1 MQYPPAPWTLKGY
14 AIQTLHL
21 VDIDQVRSLI
31 PPELNLFSLWPGK
44 AIASVYLSYYS
55 SDSVMEYSELI
66 VALAVTADKGFGG
79 WISHIYVDNENSVAG
94 GREIWGLPKEYAQ
107 FTWQEKSV
115 TVHQGNQNLCT
126 LNFSQP
132 NFAWRQTLAAPGFSK
147 LDHNLLTFTAKFE
160 GLMGFVGANLEVPN
174 TSPFSSVGLGQP
186 FLTVRYDQ
194 MVLQVDAP
202 KVISP
207 QSTVHSPQSIVNSH

>member
-21 VDIDQVRSLI
+21 VDKDKVRSLI
-31 PPELNLFSLWPGK
+31 PPELNPFSLWPGK
-44 AIASVYLSYYS
+44 AVASVYLSYYS
-55 SDSVMEYSELI
+55 SESVMEYSELI

-94 GREIWGLPKEYAQ
+94 GREIWGLPKEYAE
-107 FTWQEKSV
+107 FTWKEKSV
-115 TVHQGNQNLCT
+115 TVRQGNQYLCT

-132 NFAWRQTLAAPGFSK
+132 SFAWRQTLAAPGFSK
-147 LDHNLLTFTAKFE
+147 LAEELMTFRAKFE
-160 GLMGFVGANLEVPN
+160 GLIGFITASLEVPQD
-174 TSPFSSVGLGQP
+174 SPFVSIGLGQP

-202 KVISP
+202 KVIS
-207 QSTVHSPQSIVNSH
+207 H

>member
-21 VDIDQVRSLI
+21 VDKDKVRSLI
-31 PPELNLFSLWPGK
+31 PPELNPFSLWPGK

-55 SDSVMEYSELI
+55 SDSVMQYSELI

-115 TVHQGNQNLCT
+115 KVRQGNQNLCT

-132 NFAWRQTLAAPGFSK
+132 SFAWRQSLAAPGFSK
-147 LDHNLLTFTAKFE
+147 LAEKLVTFKAKFE
-160 GLMGFVGANLEVPN
+160 GLIGFIGASLEVPQD
-174 TSPFSSVGLGQP
+174 SPFVSIGLGQP

-194 MVLQVDAP
+194 MVLKVDAP
-202 KVISP
+202 
-207 QSTVHSPQSIVNSH
+207 TVVSH